1 MTASDVADVS
11 RVLAVGMFGWVVSG
25 SELEITVKLLVT
37 LATLAYMGGKAVLV
51 WRAIIKGEDHDEKD
65 L

>member
-51 WRAIIKGEDHDEKD
+51 WRAIIKGEDHDEEN